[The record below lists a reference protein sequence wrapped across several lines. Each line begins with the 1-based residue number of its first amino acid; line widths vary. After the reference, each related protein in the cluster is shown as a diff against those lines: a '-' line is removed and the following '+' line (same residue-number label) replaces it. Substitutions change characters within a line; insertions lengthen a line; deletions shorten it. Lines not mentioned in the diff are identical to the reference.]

1 MEHCA
6 STVEELDM
14 LDATICRSV
23 RSRRSQQGAEQ
34 LQQEQEHGRPQQW
47 RLGQH
52 QLLQRCQWRLEV
64 PQDEQLR

>member
-1 MEHCA
+1 MEPCA
-6 STVEELDM
+6 LIAEELDM
-14 LDATICRSV
+14 PDDTTCRSV

-34 LQQEQEHGRPQQW
+34 LRQEQAHGRLQQW

-52 QLLQRCQWRLEV
+52 QLLQRCQWLREV